1 MLISAKLWSP
11 KWCTVVVVVVFNLNQ
26 LILSV
31 VVQSLNRVQ
40 LFATAWTAVCQ
51 ASLAFT
57 ISQSLLKLMPIELV
71 SPLSSPSNHLILY
84 HPLLLLPLIFPN
96 IKVFSDELTL
106 CIRWPKYQSFC
117 ISPSNEYSGLI
128 SFRTDWLALL
138 GVQRT
143 LRLFSSTTIWK
154 HQFFSAHASLWW
166 SNSQIEFSPS
176 RHVESNTVQPL
187 KN

>member
-1 MLISAKLWSP
+1 MHSVTKHLLNYAYKCKIMEP
-11 KWCTVVVVVVFNLNQ
+11 KMMYSYCCCCCFH
-26 LILSV
+26 LSV

-117 ISPSNEYSGLI
+117 ISPSYEYSGLI
-128 SFRTDWLALL
+128 SFRTD
-138 GVQRT
+138 
-143 LRLFSSTTIWK
+143 
-154 HQFFSAHASLWW
+154 
-166 SNSQIEFSPS
+166 
-176 RHVESNTVQPL
+176 
-187 KN
+187 

>member
-11 KWCTVVVVVVFNLNQ
+11 KWCTVVVVFNLNQ

-31 VVQSLNRVQ
+31 VVQSLNHVQ
-40 LFATAWTAVCQ
+40 LFATPWTAACQ

-57 ISQSLLKLMPIELV
+57 ISQSLLKLMSIELV

-96 IKVFSDELTL
+96 LKVFSNELTL

-117 ISPSNEYSGLI
+117 ISLSDEYSGLI
-128 SFRTDWLALL
+128 SFRMDWLDLL

-143 LRLFSSTTIWK
+143 LKTLLQHHNLKASVLRCSR
-154 HQFFSAHASLWW
+154 FFM
-166 SNSQIEFSPS
+166 
-176 RHVESNTVQPL
+176 VV
-187 KN
+187 